1 MVKAYLDKHPGKPCY
16 FAYFAQGPVDF
27 TDYGID
33 CQQLPTSSG
42 SWLGFAPMRFGSEP
56 TISGTVLISD
66 GNLAGV
72 DREGKLNPYDQF
84 QTLQPTAT
92 IDHGVYVYQGTFTLP
107 VAAALSHAEVAKG
120 LIRQRRYDE
129 ALDEPKLATQL
140 APENI
145 DPLTALGDALDGLHR
160 ISEAKAALHS
170 AQTIEPEF
178 QAGAVPALQAKING
192 QQP

>member
-1 MVKAYLDKHPGKPCY
+1 
-16 FAYFAQGPVDF
+16 
-27 TDYGID
+27 
-33 CQQLPTSSG
+33 
-42 SWLGFAPMRFGSEP
+42 MRFGSEP

-84 QTLQPTAT
+84 RTLQPTAT
-92 IDHGVYVYQGTFTLP
+92 IDHGVYVYKGTFTLP
-107 VAAALSHAEVAKG
+107 LAAPLSHAEVAKG
-120 LIRQRRYDE
+120 LIRQKRYDE
-129 ALDEPKLATQL
+129 ALDEAKLAVQL

-145 DPLTALGDALDGLHR
+145 DALTALGDALDGLHR
-160 ISEAKAALHS
+160 IPEAKAAYAAALHS

-178 QAGAVPALQAKING
+178 QAGAVPALQAKIDG